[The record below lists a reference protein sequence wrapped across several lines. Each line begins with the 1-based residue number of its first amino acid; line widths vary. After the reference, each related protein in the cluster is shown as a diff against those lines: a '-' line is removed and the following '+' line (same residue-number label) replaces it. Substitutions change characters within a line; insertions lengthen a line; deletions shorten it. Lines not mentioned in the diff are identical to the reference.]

1 MFANCQCGGTDQAL
15 ADVCKTPAPVTF
27 VNLAL
32 GNTAVPTASTVLF
45 TGMPAHNLST
55 ITPITQGDEAGVLGG
70 VVSETFMG
78 LSRHLTGC
86 NSLLINGM
94 PATRM
99 GSVTQQNVANAPGVR
114 ITPSQTT
121 IALLAT

>member
-1 MFANCQCGGTDQAL
+1 MFANCQCGGSDQAL

-32 GNTAVPTASTVLF
+32 GNTALPTASTILF
-45 TGMPAHNLST
+45 AGMPAHNLAT

-70 VVSETFMG
+70 VVSNTFMG
-78 LSRHLTGC
+78 MSRHLTGC
-86 NSLLINGM
+86 NSLLLQGM

-99 GSVTQQNVANAPGVR
+99 TSVTQQNVANAPGVR
-114 ITPSQTT
+114 ITPSQTL
-121 IALLAT
+121 ISLLAI